1 MDLQGY
7 ALGRLAEPVGYT
19 ARVRHPSSAD
29 LAANRV
35 CKSRGEHGAKRR
47 DFPNLGSHAASSGL
61 VASPNPIA
69 AIPFARASGKDYFRT
84 TIFFPANFVTLLAVI

>member
-1 MDLQGY
+1 MCIL
-7 ALGRLAEPVGYT
+7 
-19 ARVRHPSSAD
+19 
-29 LAANRV
+29 
-35 CKSRGEHGAKRR
+35 
-47 DFPNLGSHAASSGL
+47 HAASSGL